1 MPSNWLERIYEER
14 KQELFRFLYV
24 LLGDKQS
31 AEDALQDTFLKAY
44 LHRSKYIEMQQEK
57 AWLYQIARNTAYDM
71 LRKRRREFPIEK
83 EQINDAIEKVVH
95 HEDIHEHLIY
105 MEMIADLNE
114 VEREIVSLKIIAGL
128 THREI
133 ARVLYMTTG
142 SVQKRYERALNKLK
156 ANYEED

>member
-1 MPSNWLERIYEER
+1 MEQTYEER

-44 LHRSKYIEMQQEK
+44 LHRSKYVEMQQEK

-105 MEMIADLNE
+105 MEMIGNIFVKVLECAE
-114 VEREIVSLKIIAGL
+114 VFKRTEQG
-128 THREI
+128 
-133 ARVLYMTTG
+133 VLAFKRFL
-142 SVQKRYERALNKLK
+142 SVL
-156 ANYEED
+156 